1 MKIVSHPYQATIV
14 PQPARKN
21 ALWRCVIHREGS
33 PEVLA
38 QMDAATKEDA
48 CCAANL
54 EILRLKRNSSALTA
68 EAGSSLRNA
77 S

>member
-1 MKIVSHPYQATIV
+1 MKIVRHPYQATIV
-14 PQPARKN
+14 PQPPRQN

-38 QMDAATKEDA
+38 QLDAATKEDA

-54 EILRLKRNSSALTA
+54 EILRLKRSTGAATP
-68 EAGSSLRNA
+68 EAIPSLRNA

>member
-1 MKIVSHPYQATIV
+1 MKIVRHPYQATIV
-14 PQPARKN
+14 PQAIPKD
-21 ALWRCVIHREGS
+21 ALWHCVIHREGS

-38 QMDAATKEDA
+38 QLDAATKEDA

-54 EILRLKRNSSALTA
+54 EILRLKRNTA
-68 EAGSSLRNA
+68 SNKPEPAASLRTA